1 LHSLTALYWQH
12 EFHLTCDVPV
22 NNSFSTEIRQ
32 QPTALRDLIAFYQSS
47 GNELLSRL
55 PQPGHVLLTGMGA
68 SYHAALYGSYA
79 LQAVGIPA
87 VALEATNLLNFSGSL
102 LKDTS
107 SVIFISQS
115 GSSGE
120 VGPLLHALPKDAS
133 LIALTNQPDSPL
145 ARGAHLT
152 LPLLAGQETTVAN
165 KTYVNTLA
173 WLWLLA
179 RHWGGQP
186 HDFTALNQ
194 VADEIDAILN
204 NAETVTQTWLKLWE
218 GTKHLYFLGHGPH
231 ESTARQAAMM
241 LSEWAKQ
248 PAFAAGI
255 GAFRHGPIEA
265 ASADMSAIIFGA
277 GGKTGASAWALAD
290 ELRRY
295 EARVLLVSGHTVIGA
310 QASPKVDD
318 LLSPMLDVIPAQLFA
333 EALARH
339 LNVPPG
345 FRHISKVVTRL

>member
-1 LHSLTALYWQH
+1 
-12 EFHLTCDVPV
+12 V
-22 NNSFSTEIRQ
+22 NNSFYIEIHQ
-32 QPTALRDLIAFYQSS
+32 QPAALRDLIAFYQSS
-47 GNELLSRL
+47 GNVLLNSL
-55 PQPGHVLLTGMGA
+55 PEPGLVLLTGMGA

-87 VALEATNLLNFSGSL
+87 FAIEATNLLNYSGSL
-102 LKDTS
+102 LKDANQ
-107 SVIFISQS
+107 VVFISQS

-120 VGPLLHALPKDAS
+120 VKPMLQALPAKAS

-145 ARGAHLT
+145 AKGARLT
-152 LPLLAGQETTVAN
+152 LPLAAGHETTVAT

-179 RHWGGQP
+179 RKWGGESN
-186 HDFTALNQ
+186 DLTALNK
-194 VADEIDAILN
+194 VADEIDATQN
-204 NAETVTQTWLKLWE
+204 KAETVTQTWLKHWE
-218 GTKHLYFLGHGPH
+218 GAKHLYFLGHGPH

-295 EARVLLVSGHTVIGA
+295 EARVLLVSGHTIIGA

>member
-1 LHSLTALYWQH
+1 M
-12 EFHLTCDVPV
+12 
-22 NNSFSTEIRQ
+22 NNPFYTEIHQ
-32 QPTALRDLIAFYQSS
+32 QPAALRDLIAFYQSS
-47 GNELLSRL
+47 ATSVLDDL
-55 PQPGHVLLTGMGA
+55 PAPGRVLLTGMGA

-87 VALEATNLLNFSGSL
+87 VAVEATNLLNYSGSL
-102 LKDTS
+102 LTDTDN
-107 SVIFISQS
+107 VIFISQS

-120 VGPLLHALPKDAS
+120 VEPLLQALPAGVS

-145 ARGAHLT
+145 GRGARLT
-152 LPLLAGQETTVAN
+152 LPLIAGTETTVAT
-165 KTYVNTLA
+165 KTYLNTLA

-179 RHWGGQP
+179 RRWGGQP
-186 HDFTALNQ
+186 DDLASLSKA
-194 VADEIDAILN
+194 ADEIDATLA
-204 NAETVTQTWLKLWE
+204 NADPVTQTWLKLWE
-218 GTKHLYFLGHGPH
+218 GARHLYFLGHGPH

-265 ASADMSAIIFGA
+265 ASADLSAIIFGA

-295 EARVLLVSGHTVIGA
+295 GARVLLVSGHAVIGA
-310 QASPKVDD
+310 QASPRVDD